1 MAAFSTIPSSTR
13 VNCNTTR
20 AIINPDAYIG
30 RNSMQRQDNLRVL
43 DLFQSSFM
51 DDIKKPQIL
60 DVGCG
65 TGDFTRDHLLP
76 RCPDVERIVAV
87 DISQDMVEF
96 AREHFAHPK
105 IRYDVF
111 DISRHD
117 MTEFV
122 ERYGQFD
129 RVYSFFCLSWT
140 NDQETALKNI
150 EELLKPGGGC
160 LLLFTATSSIMR
172 LRKKLSSIDHWQ
184 KYRKMIEYSFPPS
197 VDLVSRDALLSY
209 ISGLLKKTSLIPTTC
224 EVLQVTHTYSSFD
237 ELAQMHMSLNRLSNL
252 VPKEEKPLLLKDVT
266 ENAARLWAEKEAG
279 GSPFCSSMFLVRAQ
293 KP

>member
-1 MAAFSTIPSSTR
+1 
-13 VNCNTTR
+13 
-20 AIINPDAYIG
+20 
-30 RNSMQRQDNLRVL
+30 
-43 DLFQSSFM
+43 M

-96 AREHFAHPK
+96 AKKHFAHPK